1 MSNLLR
7 SVRRH
12 RIYAM
17 RCGAEICGQLQS
29 LQSSNTLDTS
39 DTSCARKAFT
49 SLALSAGISLT
60 LSLTANASDKSPHSV
75 QLAQTG
81 QSQGQMTTGAAV
93 SPVPSVD
100 DLISSSVTAYG
111 GKEALTRMA
120 QNSTFYGEQKAA
132 GVGVLSSYKLSIKA
146 DKWRLDRNENSGSGE
161 NTQSADTSSGRITCA
176 FDGRHIWQI
185 KGKESAP
192 LLPSEVQNLKDM
204 VWHLPLILLHWQE
217 PGYRFS
223 HPRPTSFRQT
233 LVYAVDIQSGSD
245 SCQTTVFI
253 DQQNFLIVAI
263 SSSVAKAGTAGGVAG
278 NGTTSFS
285 TTEFS
290 QYRPVSGT
298 LWPFKQ
304 ITQKDEEVIY
314 EVNLKSVDTSTEI
327 ADSSFILSSPGAVS
341 RLSKEMVVPFD
352 YSQREIVVKGRI
364 NSSSDELEFLV
375 DTGASD
381 TLIDRRIAAENFLS
395 KDGAFS
401 IAAMSGVVSADSSTL
416 KRLELGKLIVNDVP
430 VRILDLSGQSKHLGR
445 PVAGII
451 GMNVLSR
458 YLVTFDYSKPSITF
472 ADAEDGARPAAKP
485 VTFVKSD
492 APFISATLS
501 GNGVSDQCNFLVDTG
516 AAFNHLPEVVAKRY
530 VTGDA
535 NNRHFIEGT
544 GLDGQPVRLGTVS
557 LEKVVLGG
565 FMAKKVSLTYPV
577 RADSALA
584 PSHLPPGQQNQKQS
598 FFQDSSCGILGNP
611 FWQNFIVTIDSKY
624 QRLYLRNNPGFNAK
638 DAVQKCL
645 TAGDAALTLH
655 RDYRDAELNY
665 QNALMVAERA
675 NDQKERARLLGRLG
689 NLRRLMA
696 KDLKRP
702 EHAKAS
708 YDFFSKAE
716 DIAQKAKWSDVEG
729 RILADWSLLYAD
741 NGQQQEARTTMERGL
756 SLASDDPNVNVDVAV
771 HLYRAGQYPEMQ
783 KYVEKALFLDPD
795 NWQALWYQVK
805 LSENFNDTPRVVST
819 LKDIIRYYPWSKV
832 AKDKLAAITDK
843 STPSAGAT
851 VNGASGGSSG
861 SAVNPGQPG
870 KTGIPTPANQPA
882 KNQSFAAPANQ
893 AKQPTRAIFAP
904 VNNAR

>member
-1 MSNLLR
+1 MVNQLR
-7 SVRRH
+7 LPKEDRD
-12 RIYAM
+12 ATGL
-17 RCGAEICGQLQS
+17 CGIAAQPTWGQRKDSMKLQ
-29 LQSSNTLDTS
+29 LG
-39 DTSCARKAFT
+39 C
-49 SLALSAGISLT
+49 
-60 LSLTANASDKSPHSV
+60 SLTAALMVSLTHGLISPCTVSADAHKV
-75 QLAQTG
+75 TLAQANPA
-81 QSQGQMTTGAAV
+81 QAAGAAV
-93 SPVPSVD
+93 PSVE
-100 DLISSSVTAYG
+100 DLIASCVTAYG
-111 GKEALTRMA
+111 GKDALARIA
-120 QNSTFYGEQKAA
+120 QNSAFYGEQKTA
-132 GVGVLSSYKLSIKA
+132 GVGTLSSYKLAVKA
-146 DKWRLDRNENSGSGE
+146 DKWRLDKNDNSAVSD
-161 NTQSADTSSGRITCA
+161 NSQSSDSLSSRVTCA
-176 FDGRHIWQI
+176 FDGRRIWQI
-185 KGKESAP
+185 KGKEPAP
-192 LLPSEVQNLKDM
+192 LLPSETQSLKDM
-204 VWHLPLILLHWQE
+204 VWRLPLILLHWQE

-223 HPRPTSFRQT
+223 GARATAFRQT
-233 LVYAVDIQSGSD
+233 PAYALDIQAPSD
-245 SCQTTVFI
+245 SVKTTVFI

-263 SSSVAKAGTAGGVAG
+263 TASAPKTGATAGSDTYPSIA
-278 NGTTSFS
+278 

-304 ITQKDEEVIY
+304 IFQKDDETTSEL
-314 EVNLKSVDTSTEI
+314 NLKSVDTATEI
-327 ADSSFILSSPGAVS
+327 ADSSFVLPSAGAIS
-341 RLSKEMVVPFD
+341 HLSKEIVVPFD
-352 YSQREIVVKGRI
+352 YSQREIVVKGRL
-364 NSSSDELEFLV
+364 NSASDELEFLV

-381 TLIDRRIAAENFLS
+381 TLIDRRVAAENFLS

-401 IAAMSGVVSADSSTL
+401 IAAMSGTVSADSSTL
-416 KRLELGKLIVNDVP
+416 KRLELGKLIVNDVA

-458 YLVTFDYSKPSITF
+458 YLVTFDYSKPSLTF
-472 ADAEDGARPAAKP
+472 ADAEDGARPAARP

-492 APFISATLS
+492 APFISASLS
-501 GNGVSDQCNFLVDTG
+501 GNNVTEQCSFLVDTG
-516 AAFNHLPEVVAKRY
+516 AAFNHLPEAIAKKY
-530 VTGDA
+530 VTGDT

-557 LEKVVLGG
+557 LEKIVLGG

-577 RADSALA
+577 KADSAIA
-584 PSHLPPGQQNQKQS
+584 PAHSAPGPQNQKQS
-598 FFQDSSCGILGNP
+598 FFQDSNCGILGNP

-645 TAGDAALTLH
+645 MAGDAALTLH

-708 YDFFSKAE
+708 YDYFSKAE
-716 DIAQKAKWSDVEG
+716 DIAQKSKWSDVEG

-756 SLASDDPNVNVDVAV
+756 SLAADDPNVNVDVAV
-771 HLYRAGQYPEMQ
+771 HLYRAGQFPEMQ

-819 LKDIIRYYPWSKV
+819 LKDIVRYYPWSKV
-832 AKDKLAAITDK
+832 AKDKLAALANPASAGVSATASGGGASGASAAGAASGTTGGQPTK
-843 STPSAGAT
+843 APSAG
-851 VNGASGGSSG
+851 
-861 SAVNPGQPG
+861 Q
-870 KTGIPTPANQPA
+870 
-882 KNQSFAAPANQ
+882 Q
-893 AKQPTRAIFAP
+893 AKQPASPAPAGAAGQSTRSIFAP
-904 VNNAR
+904 VKNNR

>member
-7 SVRRH
+7 SVRRY
-12 RIYAM
+12 RTSAM
-17 RCGAEICGQLQS
+17 RCGAELCGYLRS
-29 LQSSNTLDTS
+29 LDTLNTLNTLDAR
-39 DTSCARKAFT
+39 DARKVFIF
-49 SLALSAGISLT
+49 LVLSTAISLT
-60 LSLTANASDKSPHSV
+60 LSLTVHASDKISPRV

-81 QSQGQMTTGAAV
+81 QSQGQLTAGAAV
-93 SPVPSVD
+93 SAVPSVD
-100 DLISSSVTAYG
+100 DLIASSVTAYG
-111 GKEALTRMA
+111 GKDALSRMA
-120 QNSTFYGEQKAA
+120 QNSTFYGEQKTA
-132 GVGVLSSYKLSIKA
+132 GVGVLSSFKLSIKA
-146 DKWRLDRNENSGSGE
+146 EKWRLDKNENSASGE
-161 NTQSADTSSGRITCA
+161 NTQSADAASGRITCA

-217 PGYRFS
+217 SGYRFS
-223 HPRPTSFRQT
+223 SPRATAFRQT
-233 LVYAVDIQSGSD
+233 PVYALDVQSGSD
-245 SCQTTVFI
+245 PSKTTVFI

-263 SSSVAKAGTAGGVAG
+263 SSNAIKISRAG
-278 NGTTSFS
+278 NSITSFS

-304 ITQKDEEVIY
+304 ITQKDEEITY

-327 ADSSFILSSPGAVS
+327 ADSYFILSSPGAIS

-458 YLVTFDYSKPSITF
+458 YLVTFDYSRPSITF

-516 AAFNHLPEVVAKRY
+516 AAFNHLPEAVAKRY

-584 PSHLPPGQQNQKQS
+584 PSHLPPGKQNQKQS

-675 NDQKERARLLGRLG
+675 NDQKELARLLGRLG

-843 STPSAGAT
+843 STSSVSAT
-851 VNGASGGSSG
+851 VNGAGGGAGSSG
-861 SAVNPGQPG
+861 SAANHGQPG
-870 KTGIPTPANQPA
+870 KTGSLTPTNQPS
-882 KNQSFAAPANQ
+882 KNQTVATPANQ
-893 AKQPTRAIFAP
+893 AKQSTRAIFAP